1 MCAFFFLLKPRTQQN
16 LFCKRLR
23 IYIDINV
30 VFYISGNER
39 VVATTK
45 YRKNCFYVLSRQT

>member
-1 MCAFFFLLKPRTQQN
+1 MCAFLFFLKLRTQQN